1 MGELRRTVEEIV
13 PHFFLKQ
20 VVNRWSDR
28 IMVTALKRIDW
39 DRGLVVEIISVY
51 EDISAYIE
59 GHSHT
64 EERAGAPPDLKDLE
78 ELIARVDGLRTRSR
92 QEAG

>member
-13 PHFFLKQ
+13 PYFFLKQ

-39 DRGLVVEIISVY
+39 NDGLVTDLIGVS

-64 EERAGAPPDLKDLE
+64 EEKAGAPAEPKDLE
-78 ELIARVDGLRTRSR
+78 EMIARVDELRTRSR
-92 QEAG
+92 KEAG